1 MVLVWMTAP
10 GLGARKYGDLEGARS
25 GIILRTFLLQPYPL
39 DDRAGEMCCSR
50 NHVNRVHTHEVR
62 RATAM

>member
-1 MVLVWMTAP
+1 MDLVWMTAL
-10 GLGARKYGDLEGARS
+10 GLGARKYGDLEGARR
-25 GIILRTFLLQPYPL
+25 GLILRTFQLQPYPL
-39 DDRAGEMCCSR
+39 DRAGEMCCSR